1 MPASRPAAGD
11 RPSSVR
17 RVLAGLLIATLV
29 LVLDKLSVGIV
40 ANSLAVL
47 GGALDSAVDA
57 LNNGLAMVLVR
68 VAAQAPDE
76 EHPYGHRKFE
86 TLGPL
91 AIAGVLSVSCFE
103 LGRGGVNHL
112 FSGGQPAPVTG

>member
-1 MPASRPAAGD
+1 MPSPR
-11 RPSSVR
+11 SVR
-17 RVLAGLLIATLV
+17 RVLAGLLIANLV
-29 LVLDKLSVGIV
+29 LVLAKLSVGIV

-86 TLGPL
+86 TLGTL
-91 AIAGVLSVSCFE
+91 ARSEERRVGKECRS
-103 LGRGGVNHL
+103 RW
-112 FSGGQPAPVTG
+112 